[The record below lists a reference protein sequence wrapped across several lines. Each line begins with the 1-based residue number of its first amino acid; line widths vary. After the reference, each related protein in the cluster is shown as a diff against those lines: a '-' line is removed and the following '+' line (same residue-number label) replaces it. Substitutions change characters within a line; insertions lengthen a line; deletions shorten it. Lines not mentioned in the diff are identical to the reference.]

1 MKFEFEEFETVEEVL
16 TYMVTISPMMKQVLA
31 VNVYKGYTFV
41 MIPIAPLSGDP
52 ILMVYTKKTIE
63 PSLLEFDFSTQK
75 YKKVISLER
84 ADKSYFIVTTP
95 KQNTLADQAIAELE
109 NKEKH

>member
-1 MKFEFEEFETVEEVL
+1 MT
-16 TYMVTISPMMKQVLA
+16 
-31 VNVYKGYTFV
+31 
-41 MIPIAPLSGDP
+41 
-52 ILMVYTKKTIE
+52 
-63 PSLLEFDFSTQK
+63 STQK

-95 KQNTLADQAIAELE
+95 KQNTLADQAIADLE